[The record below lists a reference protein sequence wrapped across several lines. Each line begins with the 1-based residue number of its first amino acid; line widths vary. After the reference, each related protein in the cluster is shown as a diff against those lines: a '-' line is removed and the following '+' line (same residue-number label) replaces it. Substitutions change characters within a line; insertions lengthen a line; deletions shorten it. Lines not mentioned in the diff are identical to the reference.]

1 MPTRIC
7 SAFLASGMA
16 LFAVET
22 ASAQISTRYENFYVY
37 GRSAPGEAPSNQY
50 HDVSDVNVCIID
62 VQPFTTEGNPTRLE
76 IMRLQ
81 SRAVTDL
88 DGRARMEVGPPNY
101 RTGGFDAFSFEGSV
115 TYRFSR
121 YGYCSQ
127 DVTVTY
133 PRDRVTSSDAA
144 NHITVY
150 AFLRDR
156 IRGFDEGP
164 GSHLPCGNGGPIN
177 PWGDDQYPWQVE
189 SQWHD
194 DICPP
199 VRRDPLRAV
208 DAIAPVENRIPFDP
222 SILPSRG
229 REPVEPVR
237 RPLEPAD
244 ARQPGAADAPVRR
257 PDRP

>member
-1 MPTRIC
+1 M
-7 SAFLASGMA
+7 
-16 LFAVET
+16 
-22 ASAQISTRYENFYVY
+22 SAQITARYENFYVY
-37 GRSAPGEAPSNQY
+37 GRSAPGEASPNEY
-50 HDVSDVNVCIID
+50 HHVSDVNVCIID
-62 VQPFTTEGNPTRLE
+62 VQPFTTEGNAARLE
-76 IMRLQ
+76 ITRMQ
-81 SRAVTDL
+81 SRAVTDSI
-88 DGRARMEVGPPNY
+88 GRARMEVGPPTY

-133 PRDRVTSSDAA
+133 PRERVSSSDAA
-144 NHITVY
+144 NRITVY
-150 AFLRDR
+150 AFLKDR
-156 IRGFDEGP
+156 IRFVDEGP
-164 GSHLPCGNGGPIN
+164 ESHLPCGNGGPIN
-177 PWGDDQYPWQVE
+177 PWGDDQYPWQIE

-208 DAIAPVENRIPFDP
+208 DAIAPVENRIPVDP
-222 SILPSRG
+222 SVLPSRE
-229 REPVEPVR
+229 REPVAPVR

-244 ARQPGAADAPVRR
+244 ARPETEAAEPPRR